1 MREARG
7 VESSSGVVDGTALRL
22 SHHAVGGY
30 RCILGQRHYLGSL
43 LECNGEH
50 RGI

>member
-1 MREARG
+1 MGEARG
-7 VESSSGVVDGTALRL
+7 VESSSGGVDGAALGL
-22 SHHAVGGY
+22 SEHAVGGY
-30 RCILGQRHYLGSL
+30 RCFLGQRHYLGSL